1 MTTANPAATQ
11 SKQHGYIRFPDPP
24 ERTPEMTTFNHLSLT
39 GNVHFLM
46 HHLGNPETT
55 LVAGEHYLA
64 IAPTTDMTG
73 LRYPDLLIAFN
84 VNPAAYYQRNAY
96 VISEQGKP
104 PDFVL
109 EIASPGTRGADN
121 TGKRRDYAELGITEY
136 WRFDEIHRPRSPYPR
151 LAADRLTDGEY
162 RPLEMEEIAEGV
174 LQGYSPALN
183 LHLRW
188 ENGQLKWHDPT
199 TGRHI
204 TTLADERARA
214 NREQQ
219 ARIQAEI
226 RARREQE
233 ARIQS
238 EARARREQEI
248 RTHAETRAR
257 NEQDARIRAEARARE
272 MEAELNRLRGQ

>member
-1 MTTANPAATQ
+1 MTTANPAAAAHP
-11 SKQHGYIRFPDPP
+11 KQHGYIRFPDPP

-39 GNVHFLM
+39 GNVHFLT
-46 HHLGNPETT
+46 HHLANPETT

-214 NREQQ
+214 DREQE

-226 RARREQE
+226 RVYQ
-233 ARIQS
+233 
-238 EARARREQEI
+238 
-248 RTHAETRAR
+248 AETRSR
-257 NEQDARIRAEARARE
+257 SEQEARIRAEARVRE

>member
-11 SKQHGYIRFPDPP
+11 SKQHGYIR
-24 ERTPEMTTFNHLSLT
+24 
-39 GNVHFLM
+39 
-46 HHLGNPETT
+46 LGHPETT

-151 LAADRLTDGEY
+151 LAADRLTGRFGGDV
-162 RPLEMEEIAEGV
+162 I
-174 LQGYSPALN
+174 GYPSML
-183 LHLRW
+183 
-188 ENGQLKWHDPT
+188 G
-199 TGRHI
+199 
-204 TTLADERARA
+204 
-214 NREQQ
+214 
-219 ARIQAEI
+219 
-226 RARREQE
+226 
-233 ARIQS
+233 
-238 EARARREQEI
+238 
-248 RTHAETRAR
+248 
-257 NEQDARIRAEARARE
+257 
-272 MEAELNRLRGQ
+272 

>member
-1 MTTANPAATQ
+1 MTTANPAANAH
-11 SKQHGYIRFPDPP
+11 KRRGFIRFPDPP

-64 IAPTTDMTG
+64 IAPTTDLSG
-73 LRYPDLLIAFN
+73 LRYPDLLVAFG
-84 VNPAAYYQRNAY
+84 VNPAAYYERNAY

-104 PDFVL
+104 PDFLL
-109 EIASPGTRGADN
+109 EIASPSTRGEDN
-121 TGKRRDYAELGITEY
+121 TRKRRDYAGLGITEY

-151 LAADRLTDGEY
+151 LAADRLADGEY
-162 RPLEMEEIAEGV
+162 RPMEVEAIADGV

-188 ENGQLKWHDPT
+188 ENGQLKWHDPA

-204 TTLADERARA
+204 ATLESESARA
-214 NREQQ
+214 DRE
-219 ARIQAEI
+219 R
-226 RARREQE
+226 
-233 ARIQS
+233 
-238 EARARREQEI
+238 
-248 RTHAETRAR
+248 
-257 NEQDARIRAEARARE
+257 DARIRAEAARRQAETRARE
-272 MEAELNRLRGQ
+272 LEAELRQLRSQ